1 MEMKKYIEKKFS
13 IGGDKF
19 LLLRKLHE
27 DGKISTEELSDLI
40 KYYESALFMK
50 HWEGFF
56 TGLQAFDKDHKK
68 IKKGSADQHSPS
80 DFFNPSFLVLHLY

>member
-27 DGKISTEELSDLI
+27 DGKISTEELLDLI

-68 IKKGSADQHSPS
+68 IKKVVDI
-80 DFFNPSFLVLHLY
+80 FTKTIIYKIFYKNINP

>member
-27 DGKISTEELSDLI
+27 DGKISTEELSGLI

-56 TGLQAFDKDHKK
+56 TGLQTFDKDHKK
-68 IKKGSADQHSPS
+68 IKKVVDI
-80 DFFNPSFLVLHLY
+80 FTKMIIYKIFYKNINP